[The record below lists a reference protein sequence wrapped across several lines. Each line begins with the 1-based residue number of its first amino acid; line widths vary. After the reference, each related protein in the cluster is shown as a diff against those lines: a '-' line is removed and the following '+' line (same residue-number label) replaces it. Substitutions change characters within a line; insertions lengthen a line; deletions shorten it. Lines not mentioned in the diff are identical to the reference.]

1 MDFLSAEKSIE
12 AFILDKVKKAGARG
26 VVLGL
31 SGGID
36 SAVVA
41 ALAAKAVGPDNVLA
55 LIIPSPTN
63 SQQDMQDAKD
73 LAVKLGIHYKV
84 LPTRPILE
92 AFMQQLDRDE
102 KAVGNLTARVRM
114 CLLYYHANRLNYI
127 VAGTGNKTELS
138 IGYFTKYGDGGS
150 DMLPIGDLYKRDV
163 RDLARGMGIP
173 KGIID
178 KPPTAG
184 LWPGQT
190 DEGEIGLTYKELD
203 RILSGDISA
212 AGKAPTPAE
221 LKVHKM
227 AKSTEHKR
235 KPPEVCKITDL

>member
-1 MDFLSAEKSIE
+1 MDFLSAEKKIE
-12 AFILDKVKKAGARG
+12 AFISEKVKKAGARG

-41 ALAAKAVGPDNVLA
+41 ALAAKAVGPDRVLA

-63 SQQDMQDAKD
+63 SPHDMQDAKD
-73 LAVKLGIHYKV
+73 FAIKLGIHYKL
-84 LPTRPILE
+84 LPMRPILD
-92 AFMQQLDRDE
+92 AFMGQLDRDE
-102 KAVGNLTARVRM
+102 KAVGNLMARIRM
-114 CLLYYHANRLNYI
+114 SLLYYHANRLNYI

-150 DMLPIGDLYKRDV
+150 DILPIGDLFKRDV
-163 RDLARGMGIP
+163 RDLARGMEIP
-173 KGIID
+173 KRIID

-190 DEGEIGLTYKELD
+190 DEGEIGLTYRELD
-203 RILSGDISA
+203 NILSGDIAA
-212 AGKAPTPAE
+212 AGKAPSAAE
-221 LKVHKM
+221 LKVRKM
-227 AKSTEHKR
+227 MNASEHKR
-235 KPPEVCKITDL
+235 KLPEVCKITDP